1 MRPRKGQII
10 KEKNTG
16 SKRQGKQPQDKASE
30 VNGEIWKWERCRK
43 RRWKWEGEKGRG
55 VGRIQ
60 RSPAY
65 SIPNTTRMI
74 ISLPPHP
81 ILNPSMPPSLSNTPL
96 LSAPAPIPRPSN
108 WESPAPAVKLAGSFG
123 PGLCCPQAVLL
134 GTARVRGG
142 RGGPA
147 INGRISLGETPG
159 AGG

>member
-16 SKRQGKQPQDKASE
+16 SKRQRKQPQDKARE
-30 VNGEIWKWERCRK
+30 VNGEIWNWERCRK
-43 RRWKWEGEKGRG
+43 RRWKWEGEKGKE
-55 VGRIQ
+55 VGRVQ
-60 RSPAY
+60 RSPAH
-65 SIPNTTRMI
+65 SIPNTPRMI

-96 LSAPAPIPRPSN
+96 FSAPAPIPRPSD

-134 GTARVRGG
+134 DTARVRGG

-147 INGRISLGETPG
+147 INGRISLGETRG